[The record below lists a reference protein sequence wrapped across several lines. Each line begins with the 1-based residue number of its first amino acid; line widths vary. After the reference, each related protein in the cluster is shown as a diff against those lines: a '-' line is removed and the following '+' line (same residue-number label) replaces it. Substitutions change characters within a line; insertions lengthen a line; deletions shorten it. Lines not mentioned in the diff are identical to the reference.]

1 MKREYEPV
9 SSLTHLIGAV
19 LAAAGLVV
27 LLVFSALWATA
38 WHVVSFAVYGASM
51 VLLFSASAVYHF
63 LTQRSKAKRVL
74 RRIDH
79 SFIFLLI
86 AGTYTPVCLVAL
98 RGPWGWTLFGIIWGL
113 ASVGIVL
120 KACDIKLSRT
130 LSTLM
135 YICMGWL
142 ALIALVPL
150 SQVLSG
156 AALFWMFLGGVCY
169 TGGAVFYVLEQKLW
183 NHMWGPHEVWHVFVM
198 LGAFCH
204 FWMML
209 RHVLYL

>member
-9 SSLTHLIGAV
+9 SSLTHLVGAV

-27 LLVFSALWATA
+27 LVVFSALWATA

-63 LTQRSKAKRVL
+63 LTQHSRAKRVL

-98 RGPWGWTLFGIIWGL
+98 RGLWGWTLFGIIWGL

-120 KACDIKLSRT
+120 KALDIKLSRT
-130 LSTLM
+130 LSTLL
-135 YICMGWL
+135 YVGIGWL

-150 SQVLSG
+150 TQVLS
-156 AALFWMFLGGVCY
+156 AWALLWLFLGGVFY
-169 TGGAVFYVLEQKLW
+169 TGGAVFYVLEQTLW
-183 NHMWGPHEVWHVFVM
+183 NHMWGPHEAWHVCVM